1 MFSSYRA
8 VVAGA
13 VFALAAAGVCK
24 SAMAD
29 PIADFYAH
37 HQIRMLI
44 GVSTGGGYDL
54 YARVLA
60 RYMGKHIPGNPLIV
74 PENMPGAGSLRLA
87 NYLYAAAPKDGT
99 VMGTINRGLAM
110 EGLLHHSQGLMYDA
124 AKYSWIGSVTD
135 EVSVCGF
142 SKESGIATWQDM
154 LTKSYTVGGTGSGSD
169 NDIYPTVLQNMFG
182 LKMKIVTGYPGSA
195 EIDLAMRRHEVDG
208 RCGWSW
214 SSMMSRDKAAYDN
227 HEIVVPVQ
235 FALTRSPE
243 LPNVPVVSEVTDD
256 PKKAAVL
263 KLFVSRQTMAR
274 PFLAPP
280 GVPEERVK
288 ALRDAFDATMK
299 DPDFLAEM
307 QKLDLEVHPVDG
319 ASLQKL
325 VQEQANTPKDVLDYA
340 ASLTEA
346 AK

>member
-1 MFSSYRA
+1 MISRALFA
-8 VVAGA
+8 VVASALLA
-13 VFALAAAGVCK
+13 VGFGHA
-24 SAMAD
+24 AMAD
-29 PIADFYAH
+29 PVADFYAH
-37 HQIRMLI
+37 RQVRVMI

-60 RYMGKHIPGNPLIV
+60 RYMGRHIPGNPLLV

-99 VMGTINRGLAM
+99 VIGTINRGLAM

-124 AKYSWIGSVTD
+124 AKFNWIGSVTD

-142 SKESGIATWQDM
+142 SKESGVASWQDM
-154 LTKSYTVGGTGSGSD
+154 LTKTFSVGGTGSGSD
-169 NDIYPTVLQNMFG
+169 NDIYPTVLRNMLG

-214 SSMMSRDKAAYDN
+214 SSMMSRDKGAYERG
-227 HEIVVPVQ
+227 EIVVPVQ

-299 DPDFLAEM
+299 DPDYLAEM
-307 QKLDLEVHPVDG
+307 KKLELEVHAVDG

-325 VQEQANTPKDVLDYA
+325 VSEQANTPQDVIDT
-340 ASLTEA
+340 ASSLLQEG
-346 AK
+346 K

>member
-1 MFSSYRA
+1 MISLARA
-8 VVAGA
+8 LFAGITS
-13 VFALAAAGVCK
+13 ALFLAGSRP
-24 SAMAD
+24 SASAD
-29 PIADFYAH
+29 PVADFYAH
-37 HQIRMLI
+37 RQVRVMI

-60 RYMGKHIPGNPLIV
+60 RYMGKHIPGNPLLV

-99 VMGTINRGLAM
+99 VIGTINRGLAM

-124 AKYSWIGSVTD
+124 AKFTWIGSVTD

-154 LTKSYTVGGTGSGSD
+154 LTKSYSVGGTGSGSD
-169 NDIYPTVLQNMFG
+169 NDIYPTVLRNMLG

-214 SSMMSRDKAAYDN
+214 SSMMSRDKVAYERG
-227 HEIVVPVQ
+227 EIVVPVQ
-235 FALTRSPE
+235 FALARSPE

-280 GVPEERVK
+280 GVPEERAK

-299 DPDFLAEM
+299 DPDYLAEM
-307 QKLDLEVHPVDG
+307 QKLELEVHPVNG
-319 ASLQKL
+319 ATLQKL
-325 VQEQANTPKDVLDYA
+325 VDEQANTPKDVLDYA
-340 ASLTEA
+340 SSLLQE
-346 AK
+346 KK